1 MLLSKIWLI
10 MIKKIIYKKIWTEIK
25 KAKNVLLTL
34 HPSPDGDSIGSNL
47 ALYHALTKMGKKVTL
62 LGGDSIF
69 PNNFN
74 NLPGAKNISNK
85 NFFQI
90 NPNDYDLFIIADI
103 SDEKR
108 ISQKGDMSIP
118 KTLKTIV
125 IDHHRSN
132 TTKFANIN
140 LIDANSPATC
150 QLLYWL
156 LESEKIKITQNI
168 AACLFIG
175 LYTDTGG
182 FKYRDTTYKTFSIAT
197 ILTKIYP
204 NFDKLIFE
212 VENNDQP
219 DRLKFLSLM
228 LASIDTYCSGKV
240 AISSIDFETIKKNNI
255 SNTVVNGSEIS
266 NIVKSVVGWDIG
278 ISLIEAQPNFIKIS
292 IRTRDAQ
299 RYDLTKLSVALGGGG
314 HRSAAGAI
322 LTDLS
327 ITQAKELILD
337 KLKEVYKLN

>member
-1 MLLSKIWLI
+1 
-10 MIKKIIYKKIWTEIK
+10 MIKRLIYKKIWAEIK

-62 LGGDSIF
+62 LAGDSTF
-69 PNNFN
+69 PNNFSK
-74 NLPGAKNISNK
+74 LPGVKNILAK

-108 ISQKGDMSIP
+108 ISKQGDMSIP

-125 IDHHRSN
+125 IDHHLSN

-140 LIDANSPATC
+140 LIDASSPATC
-150 QLLYWL
+150 QLLYWF
-156 LESEKIKITQNI
+156 LEFGKIKITKEI
-168 AACLFIG
+168 AACLFVGI
-175 LYTDTGG
+175 YTDTGG
-182 FKYRDTTYKTFSIAT
+182 FKYRNTTSKTFSIAT

-204 NFDKLIFE
+204 DFDKLIFE

-219 DRLKFLSLM
+219 DRLKFLSIM
-228 LASIDTYCSGKV
+228 LASINTYCSGKV
-240 AISSIDFETIKKNNI
+240 AISSIDFDTIKKNNI

-266 NIVKSVVGWDIG
+266 NMVKSVVGWDIG

-292 IRTRDAQ
+292 LRTRDAKK
-299 RYDLTKLSVALGGGG
+299 YDLTKLSVALGGGG
-314 HRSAAGAI
+314 HRSAAGST

-327 ITQAKELILD
+327 IPQAKELLIE
-337 KLKEVYKLN
+337 KIKKIYQI